1 MIQAM
6 SYTPPSTDQILALRI
21 NAGTE
26 ELARHPR
33 FAAASDDVVQ
43 AVVEGAGAFA
53 AGEWAPL
60 NRKGDIEG
68 ARIEHGKVLLPQG
81 FEQAYRDFVAA
92 GWNSIAAPEEF
103 GGQGLPQALAV
114 AALECLGSAN
124 MGFSLL
130 PMLTVSA
137 IEALV
142 HHGSEAQQAR
152 YLHRVVSGE
161 WSGTMNLTEPQAGS
175 DLGALRTA
183 AVPITEGPHAGKYR
197 ISGQKIFITWGEH
210 ELAENIIHLVLA
222 RVPGAPAGSRGISLF
237 IVPKF
242 HVEHDGSLGARND
255 LKAVGIEH
263 KLGIHASPTCVMSF
277 GDNGECIGELI
288 GAENEG
294 LRCMFTMMNN
304 ARINVGAQGVQ
315 IAERAMQQAMA
326 YAMDRVQSARA
337 GTADRSPVAIAEHP
351 DVRRMLLR
359 MRALTEGGRALLYYA
374 CGQLDRGNLDDE
386 AARMRAELLVPLV
399 KAWCSDMGVEVTSL
413 GVQIHGGMGFIEETG
428 AAQHYRD
435 ARIAPIYEGTNGIQA
450 ADLMTRK
457 LGMAR
462 GAALFALMDDIEAY
476 AADRGVL
483 ALQELAESCR
493 QTAQHLIE
501 TGTLDDR
508 LGASVPFLAACAVAV
523 AGWQLHRQADA
534 LSGASDLSESFTK
547 RKKVVARY
555 FIEHLVPEA
564 MGHLAQAQKGA
575 SLLYE
580 LTSEELTA

>member
-1 MIQAM
+1 M

>member
-1 MIQAM
+1 M

-130 PMLTVSA
+130 PMLTVGA

-255 LKAVGIEH
+255 LKAVSIER

-337 GTADRSPVAIAEHP
+337 GAADRSPVAIAEHP

-359 MRALTEGGRALLYYA
+359 MRALTEAGRALLYYA
-374 CGQLDRGNLDDE
+374 CGQLDRGNLGDE

>member
-1 MIQAM
+1 M

-130 PMLTVSA
+130 PMLTVGA
-137 IEALV
+137 IEALI

-197 ISGQKIFITWGEH
+197 IAGQKIFITWGEH

-255 LKAVGIEH
+255 LKAVSIEH

-326 YAMDRVQSARA
+326 YAIDRVQSARA
-337 GTADRSPVAIAEHP
+337 GAADKNPVAIAEHP

-359 MRALTEGGRALLYYA
+359 MRALTEAGRALLYYA
-374 CGQLDRGNLDDE
+374 CGQLDRGNLGDE

-413 GVQIHGGMGFIEETG
+413 GVQVHGGMGFIEETG

-450 ADLMTRK
+450 ADLVTRK

-483 ALQELAESCR
+483 ALQELAESWR